1 MDSLL
6 NLESHVN
13 KITSSAYYHL
23 RNISKIRKLLDVSS
37 AKALV
42 QASVI
47 SRIDYCNSLLYRTPL
62 RVTNKL
68 QRVQNQAARVICK
81 KKRRDH
87 MTPVLKELHWLPVRS
102 RIKFKI
108 MLLTYKCLVGMSP
121 EYLDNLINCY
131 NPPRTLRSNATLEGT
146 LCLKRF
152 KRIKHGGR
160 TFSCVAPILWNCLPP
175 DIRNANTVP
184 TFKSL
189 LKNFY

>member
-1 MDSLL
+1 MIAEKNPVIKYLGIYMDSLL

-68 QRVQNQAARVICK
+68 QHVQNQAARVICK

-87 MTPVLKELHWLPVRS
+87 
-102 RIKFKI
+102 I
-108 MLLTYKCLVGMSP
+108 
-121 EYLDNLINCY
+121 
-131 NPPRTLRSNATLEGT
+131 
-146 LCLKRF
+146 
-152 KRIKHGGR
+152 
-160 TFSCVAPILWNCLPP
+160 
-175 DIRNANTVP
+175 
-184 TFKSL
+184 
-189 LKNFY
+189 